1 MNAFDYLPH
10 RAPALLIT
18 EVLDASAS
26 GSVCLARVPA
36 GSPFL
41 DAGRFPAFLALEMGA
56 QGAAAGEASLA
67 SESGS
72 DGTSPQAGFVVRIAR
87 ARFASPDLPA
97 DGDYRVVTALLRA
110 APPLRTWSC
119 RVELTGEVVA
129 EAEIST
135 FAGGTAE

>member
-10 RAPALLIT
+10 RPPALLIT

-26 GSVCLARVPA
+26 GSTCMARVPP

-41 DAGRFPAFLALEMGA
+41 SAGRFPAFLALEMGA

-67 SESGS
+67 SASGN
-72 DGTSPQAGFVVRIAR
+72 DEATPQAGFVVRIAR
-87 ARFASPDLPA
+87 ARFATADLPA
-97 DGDYRVVTALLRA
+97 GGDYRVVTALLRA

-119 RVELTGEVVA
+119 RVELAAEVVA